1 MKLLFLGDL
10 HLGARNG
17 NPNFLKMM
25 DDYFKDELFPYII
38 ENKIEVVIQ
47 LGDILDKR
55 RNIDFTIS
63 NYLVNTFFKFF
74 KNNHI
79 QFYSTLGNHDVYYR
93 QSIQLDGPSQFAN
106 DDDLIHIIK
115 TPTIEIFDNTKIAMV
130 PWICDEN
137 KEEITEWIGKNKNRN
152 TILCGHFELAGF
164 PIQKGYISDKGT
176 IDTEK
181 MKGYKCVLSGHY
193 HSPSEK
199 DKITYVGTPYEL
211 TWSDYGD
218 DKKFLI
224 YDTIEKEF
232 IPVYT
237 KKKMFHKIL
246 YTDDIMKNINY
257 ETYKKS
263 YVKVILNDDYNEGK
277 LNVFLSMLDE
287 KSQPYSIQTID
298 TREQQETLI
307 EEISKGDIDNP
318 IEVMMNTITSKVE
331 DEEMCNLVKNLTY
344 EIYKTALDTINV

>member
-1 MKLLFLGDL
+1 MKILFLGDL

-17 NPNFLKMM
+17 NPNFLRMM
-25 DDYFKDELFPYII
+25 DDYFKEELFPYILNNNI
-38 ENKIEVVIQ
+38 DVVVQ

-74 KNNHI
+74 TENKVTL
-79 QFYSTLGNHDVYYR
+79 YSTLGNHDVYYR
-93 QSIQLDGPSQFAN
+93 QSIQLDGPSQFASG
-106 DDDLIHIIK
+106 DYIHIVKDCRVI
-115 TPTIEIFDNTKIAMV
+115 TFDKTKIAMT

-137 KEEITEWIGKNKNRN
+137 KEEVTKWIVENKNRN

-164 PIQKGYISDKGT
+164 PIQKGYISDKGSIET
-176 IDTEK
+176 DK

-218 DKKFLI
+218 EKKFLV
-224 YDTIEKEF
+224 YDTVEKVFET
-232 IPVYT
+232 VYT
-237 KKKMFHKIL
+237 KKKMFHKIV
-246 YTDDIMKNINY
+246 YKDDILQTINY
-257 ETYKKS
+257 DTYKNS
-263 YVKVILNDDYNEGK
+263 YVKVVLTDDYNEGK

-287 KSQPYSIQTID
+287 KAHPYSIQTID
-298 TREQQETLI
+298 IREQKETLM
-307 EEISKGDIDNP
+307 EEISADDVDNP
-318 IEVMMNTITSKVE
+318 IEIMMNTITLKVD
-331 DEEMCNLVKNLTY
+331 DEEMCQLVKNLTY
-344 EIYKTALDTINV
+344 EIYQSAMDNLQ